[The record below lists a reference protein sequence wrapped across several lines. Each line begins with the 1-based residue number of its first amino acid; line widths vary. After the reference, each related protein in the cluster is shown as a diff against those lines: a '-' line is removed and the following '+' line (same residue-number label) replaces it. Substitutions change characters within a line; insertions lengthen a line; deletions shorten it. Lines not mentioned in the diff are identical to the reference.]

1 MYMKKEK
8 LESKKLAEDLVE
20 VLKQDNVKITNLRLI
35 SLGNSIASGYSMV
48 RSTKPLL
55 LRNESLEEVL
65 KEENINFERHHFAR
79 AQNNNDEHIFGW
91 LVSNIKESEIHRMN
105 RSDYSGS
112 ASSMITRGLTK
123 EQIEEYYPLDME
135 KDFGLDDL
143 IKDRRLNIANIVI
156 YNGCTGSFLDAATRN
171 GNLTQQLM
179 AGVNR
184 DTTSFEAVLK
194 YIQEQNRQ
202 YNSNTQVYVCG
213 APNFLGLRVS
223 ELINNKIKKI
233 SKNYANVSYVEPVK
247 SKFFYKPLE
256 TAEFTEE
263 TELTKLQQFF
273 KKHGRQVDIHSDEEE
288 YIEFNNN
295 IMKTIKENYLIVN
308 SLINIDRDMYKLNST
323 LEIENPEFIA
333 ANEVVQEVV
342 ADIFTKEI
350 AKMPSPSL
358 ANQLTQRAGKYLTS
372 RSPYDYFYIGKKRIN
387 NSIQK
392 VKTK

>member
-1 MYMKKEK
+1 MQKEI
-8 LESKKLAEDLVE
+8 LESKKIAEDLVE
-20 VLKQDNVKITNLRLI
+20 TLKQNSVKITNLRLI

-65 KEENINFERHHFAR
+65 QKENITLERHHFAR

-91 LVSNIKESEIHRMN
+91 LVSNIKESEVHQMN
-105 RSDYSGS
+105 RSDYSES
-112 ASSMITRGLTK
+112 ASSMATRGLTK

-156 YNGCTGSFLDAATRN
+156 YNGCTGSFLDATTRN

-256 TAEFTEE
+256 SEELTEE

-273 KKHGRQVDIHSDEEE
+273 KKHGRQVDIHYDEEE

-295 IMKTIKENYLIVN
+295 IMKTIKENYLIAN

-342 ADIFTKEI
+342 TDIFTKEI

-358 ANQLTQRAGKYLTS
+358 TNQLMQRANKYLTN
-372 RSPYDYFYIGKKRIN
+372 RSPYDYFYVGKKRIN
-387 NSIQK
+387 DSIQK

>member
-1 MYMKKEK
+1 
-8 LESKKLAEDLVE
+8 
-20 VLKQDNVKITNLRLI
+20 
-35 SLGNSIASGYSMV
+35 
-48 RSTKPLL
+48 
-55 LRNESLEEVL
+55 
-65 KEENINFERHHFAR
+65 
-79 AQNNNDEHIFGW
+79 
-91 LVSNIKESEIHRMN
+91 
-105 RSDYSGS
+105 
-112 ASSMITRGLTK
+112 
-123 EQIEEYYPLDME
+123 
-135 KDFGLDDL
+135 
-143 IKDRRLNIANIVI
+143 
-156 YNGCTGSFLDAATRN
+156 
-171 GNLTQQLM
+171 M

-273 KKHGRQVDIHSDEEE
+273 KKHGRQVDIHYDEEE